1 MPIPDF
7 ECLKELLLFRSH
19 KNYRMDGSY
28 GKAAVMHSYLRAVG
42 FSNVK
47 NRQDLDKIIG
57 IVMNRPTEVY
67 KVRTDEKT
75 VLTEMRMDFSPG
87 MGVSVLGE
95 YDEKGFFHL
104 LHYFPYLKGTTY
116 SLEESMAI
124 NKRVDS
130 DTYTG
135 MCDDI
140 RLGISL
146 IFYLQNVV
154 QYVEMRQ
161 KGYIPEE
168 RIPVYLSALSTEG
181 KILLG
186 IAYDEEKH
194 NKQWEENQKKTE
206 LIKEAKKGDPSA
218 INTLTLED
226 IDLCEV
232 IAKRSLSEDV
242 YSIVENT
249 FIPYGSESDNY
260 SVLGTIKE
268 YSSVTNVF
276 SGESVCILKVDCND
290 MLFDICI
297 NAKDLKG
304 EPAKGRRFKGNV
316 WMQGMIDFKS

>member
-1 MPIPDF
+1 
-7 ECLKELLLFRSH
+7 
-19 KNYRMDGSY
+19 
-28 GKAAVMHSYLRAVG
+28 MHSYLRAVG

-57 IVMNRPTEVY
+57 IVMNSPSEVY
-67 KVRTDEKT
+67 KLRTDEKT
-75 VLTEMRMDFSPG
+75 ILTEMRMDFSPG
-87 MGVSVLGE
+87 MGVSILGE

-116 SLEESMAI
+116 SLEESLTI

-154 QYVEMRQ
+154 PYVEMKQ

-168 RIPVYLSALSTEG
+168 RVPVYLSALSTEG

-186 IAYDEEKH
+186 VAHDKDEQ
-194 NKQWEENQKKTE
+194 NKRWEENRKKTE
-206 LIKEAKKGDPSA
+206 LIEEARKGDPSA

-226 IDLCEV
+226 IDLCAV
-232 IAKRSLSEDV
+232 LAKRSLKEDV

-260 SVLGTIKE
+260 SIVGAIDE
-268 YSSVTNVF
+268 YDFVTNAL
-276 SGESVCILKVDCND
+276 SGETVCHMKVECNE
-290 MLFDICI
+290 MIFDVCI

-304 EPAKGRRFKGNV
+304 EPAKGRRFKGNI
-316 WMQGMIDFKS
+316 WLQGMINFKS

>member
-1 MPIPDF
+1 
-7 ECLKELLLFRSH
+7 
-19 KNYRMDGSY
+19 
-28 GKAAVMHSYLRAVG
+28 MHSYLRAVG

-57 IVMNRPTEVY
+57 IVMNSPSEVY
-67 KVRTDEKT
+67 KLRTDEKT
-75 VLTEMRMDFSPG
+75 ILTEMRMDFSPG
-87 MGVSVLGE
+87 MGVSILGE

-116 SLEESMAI
+116 SLEESLTI

-154 QYVEMRQ
+154 PYVEMKQ
-161 KGYIPEE
+161 KGYIPGE
-168 RIPVYLSALSTEG
+168 RVPVYLSALSTEG

-186 IAYDEEKH
+186 VAHDKDEQ
-194 NKQWEENQKKTE
+194 NKRWEENRKKTE
-206 LIKEAKKGDPSA
+206 LIEEARKGDPSA

-226 IDLCEV
+226 IDLCAV
-232 IAKRSLSEDV
+232 LAKRSLKEDV

-260 SVLGTIKE
+260 SIVGAIDE
-268 YSSVTNVF
+268 YDFVTNVL
-276 SGESVCILKVDCND
+276 SGETVCHMKVECNE
-290 MLFDICI
+290 MIFDVCI

-304 EPAKGRRFKGNV
+304 EPAKGRRFKGNI
-316 WMQGMIDFKS
+316 WLQGMINFKS

>member
-1 MPIPDF
+1 
-7 ECLKELLLFRSH
+7 
-19 KNYRMDGSY
+19 
-28 GKAAVMHSYLRAVG
+28 MHSYLRAVG

-67 KVRTDEKT
+67 KIRIDEKT
-75 VLTEMRMDFSPG
+75 ILTEMRMDFSPG
-87 MGVSVLGE
+87 MGVSILGE

-104 LHYFPYLKGTTY
+104 LHYFPYLKGSAF
-116 SLEESMAI
+116 SLEEGMTI

-130 DTYTG
+130 DTYTV

-140 RLGISL
+140 RFGISL

-154 QYVEMRQ
+154 SYVEMKQ

-168 RIPVYLSALSTEG
+168 RVPVYLSALSTEG

-186 IAYDEEKH
+186 IAYNEEDQ
-194 NKQWEENQKKTE
+194 NRQWEENRKKTE
-206 LIKEAKKGDPSA
+206 LIEEAKKGDPSA

-226 IDLCEV
+226 IDLCAV
-232 IAKRSLSEDV
+232 ISKRSFNEDV

-260 SVLGTIKE
+260 SILGTIKE
-268 YSSVTNVF
+268 YSFVTNVF
-276 SGESVCILKVDCND
+276 SGESVCLLKLECNEV
-290 MLFDICI
+290 LFDVCI

-304 EPAKGRRFKGNV
+304 EPAKGRRFKGNI
-316 WMQGMIDFKS
+316 WMQGMIDFNS